1 MISPFAVCSTGCDQG
16 LIANNKMPLGRV
28 AFFVSIDINPLLN
41 FRYATCGSIC
51 ASHSICA
58 VAQEGFISYRMAK
71 PYIAFAVGQVYR
83 VRESDISLK
92 IHGRQQNRPRVPL
105 Y

>member
-58 VAQEGFISYRMAK
+58 VAQEGFISYRIAK
-71 PYIAFAVGQVYR
+71 QHIAKNTEPSIVFFGSR
-83 VRESDISLK
+83 LLLCGDML
-92 IHGRQQNRPRVPL
+92 
-105 Y
+105 